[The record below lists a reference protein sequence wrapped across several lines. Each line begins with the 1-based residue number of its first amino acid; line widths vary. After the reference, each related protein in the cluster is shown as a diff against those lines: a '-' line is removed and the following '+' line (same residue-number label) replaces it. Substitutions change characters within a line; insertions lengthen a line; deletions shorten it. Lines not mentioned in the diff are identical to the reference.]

1 MKIPRAQADAIAAHA
16 RSGYPHEICGVLV
29 GTAHDGVVRVARA
42 VPVTNRETER
52 PAVRY
57 QIAPADLIEVQRSVR
72 EEGLDIV
79 GYYHSHPDHPARPSE
94 TDRRIAAEGLS
105 DGVMHIVCGVAGG
118 RDTVATSWVFR
129 DETQAFEEEPFDIE

>member
-57 QIAPADLIEVQRSVR
+57 QIAPEDLIAVQRSVR
-72 EEGLDIV
+72 
-79 GYYHSHPDHPARPSE
+79 
-94 TDRRIAAEGLS
+94 AEGLS
-105 DGVMHIVCGVAGG
+105 DGVVHIVCGVAGG

-129 DETQAFEEEPFDIE
+129 DATRAFEEEPFDIE

>member
-29 GTAHDGVVRVARA
+29 GTARDGVVRVARA

-72 EEGLDIV
+72 EEGLQQCHIA
-79 GYYHSHPDHPARPSE
+79 GQNGGMHGGISGFGCI
-94 TDRRIAAEGLS
+94 RIRALFKQKSREGS
-105 DGVMHIVCGVAGG
+105 VTAM
-118 RDTVATSWVFR
+118 R
-129 DETQAFEEEPFDIE
+129 